1 MDVVPMIVGVQEIFG
16 LRSLAP
22 AEKPRQRD
30 AQDLFLS
37 RNYQKHAK
45 QGTIPLV
52 RTQPISDR
60 VAALEE
66 ELSTLRARTKDE
78 TSSFS
83 ALESQA
89 ADLQQRLAETRARLS
104 ENETRLA
111 EKQAELIQARREA
124 AAERYQEAFRARE
137 QAAARV
143 AEAAERVLAELDGY
157 DEATGTLRQVI
168 DDMRAATG
176 DGVTAPDLEGD
187 PVTFSGAWERLEER
201 VRDRIGERLEDEL
214 VNEAAQSAMGHAI
227 DDLPEHLRDVAHARR
242 RARIKEYLGKS

>member
-1 MDVVPMIVGVQEIFG
+1 V
-16 LRSLAP
+16 R
-22 AEKPRQRD
+22 RQ
-30 AQDLFLS
+30 A
-37 RNYQKHAK
+37 
-45 QGTIPLV
+45 
-52 RTQPISDR
+52 ISDR

-66 ELSTLRARTKDE
+66 ELSTLWTRNEDE

-89 ADLQQRLAETRARLS
+89 ADLQQRLAETRARLG

-111 EKQAELIQARREA
+111 EKQAELAQAKREA
-124 AAERYQEAFRARE
+124 AAERYQEAFRVRE

-157 DEATGTLRQVI
+157 DEATRTLRQVI
-168 DDMRAATG
+168 DDMRAVTG

-187 PVTFSGAWERLEER
+187 PEVLSGAWERLEER
-201 VRDRIGERLEDEL
+201 VRGRISEKLEDEL
-214 VNEAAQSAMGHAI
+214 VDAAAQSAMGHAI
-227 DDLPEHLRDVAHARR
+227 DDLPEHLREVAHARR